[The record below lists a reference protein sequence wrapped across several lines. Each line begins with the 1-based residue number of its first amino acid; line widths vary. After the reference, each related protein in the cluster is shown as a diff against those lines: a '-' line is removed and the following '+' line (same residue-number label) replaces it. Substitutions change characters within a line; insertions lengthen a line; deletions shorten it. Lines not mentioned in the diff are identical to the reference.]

1 MIPTIRLDEENFQE
15 IFETA
20 RKRIPLLYPE
30 WTNFNENDS
39 GIALLELFSWLK
51 EVQEFHLNQV
61 GLEHESVY
69 LKLLGIERKE
79 ICPARTVVTC
89 CSVKE
94 ETELPE
100 GFQFHAG
107 EIPFCSVERTRLFSG
122 KLWRVRTGNTGR
134 QGYVSER
141 EWDGSDTGWKLPV
154 FTEIPEYGGFLEME
168 FSGKMTGG
176 QTLDSS
182 SAFRKN
188 GAQKEIR
195 FQKSLSRWRG
205 SARSAKITVQTAGR
219 YVNLCGMIHTHSCTA
234 ES

>member
-107 EIPFCSVERTRLFSG
+107 EIPFCSVERTRLFFRKALAGAYREYRKAGICLGTGVGWIRYGMETSG
-122 KLWRVRTGNTGR
+122 FYG
-134 QGYVSER
+134 
-141 EWDGSDTGWKLPV
+141 DTG
-154 FTEIPEYGGFLEME
+154 IRQ
-168 FSGKMTGG
+168 FSGNGVCRKDDRGTDLWILLPHSGRTERKKKSG
-176 QTLDSS
+176 
-182 SAFRKN
+182 FR
-188 GAQKEIR
+188 R
-195 FQKSLSRWRG
+195 
-205 SARSAKITVQTAGR
+205 V
-219 YVNLCGMIHTHSCTA
+219 
-234 ES
+234 